1 MGDRIYECRT
11 VGDLILLSNSV
22 RARRLCINSNQVIH
36 KFLSNH
42 RTYVVILI
50 SFVRSQTEVTFF
62 SLLCNRINRIIL
74 YFEHS
79 IANQLA
85 GEASLLFLL
94 ISHLPRLRFR
104 IWKQMEHEVPKRN
117 YICQSAAWRITESA
131 HKPDN
136 V

>member
-22 RARRLCINSNQVIH
+22 RARRLCINSNQVID

-50 SFVRSQTEVTFF
+50 SFARSQTDATFF
-62 SLLCNRINRIIL
+62 SPLRKRINRIIL
-74 YFEHS
+74 YFERC
-79 IANQLA
+79 ITNQLA
-85 GEASLLFLL
+85 GEASLPFLL
-94 ISHLPRLRFR
+94 ISRLSRLRFR
-104 IWKQMEHEVPKRN
+104 IWKQMEHEIPKRN
-117 YICQSAAWRITESA
+117 YMCQSAASRITGSA